1 MELSNTFV
9 VLLGLGTVFV
19 GLVCIVFLCMIMSAF
34 VRTFSKNN
42 NDAKKTPTA
51 VQTPPAAAPTAPI
64 ADRQAII
71 ATSCAVIAEE
81 LGEDVKNIKVVSF
94 KRV

>member
-1 MELSNTFV
+1 MNELSSTFV
-9 VLLGLGTVFV
+9 ILLGMGTVFV
-19 GLVCIVFLCMIMSAF
+19 GLVCIVILCSIMSAF
-34 VRTFSKNN
+34 VRTF
-42 NDAKKTPTA
+42 KKGEGKKPA
-51 VQTPPAAAPTAPI
+51 PAATPAPANTNAPI

-71 ATSCAVIAEE
+71 AASCAVIAEE

>member
-1 MELSNTFV
+1 MNELSSTFV
-9 VLLGLGTVFV
+9 ILLGMGTVFV
-19 GLVCIVFLCMIMSAF
+19 GLVCIVILCSIMSAF
-34 VRTFSKNN
+34 VRTF
-42 NDAKKTPTA
+42 KKGEGKKPT
-51 VQTPPAAAPTAPI
+51 PAATPAPANTNAPI

-71 ATSCAVIAEE
+71 AASCAVIAEE